1 MGRDRRNFTD
11 EFKQQMI
18 SLFNNGKPRNE
29 IIKEYDLTPSAL
41 NNWIKRFNSS
51 GSFKI
56 DGSRTDEE
64 KRLLQ
69 LEKENQQLRMEN
81 DILKQAALIMGQK

>member
-51 GSFKI
+51 GPFKI

-69 LEKENQQLRMEN
+69 LEKENQ
-81 DILKQAALIMGQK
+81 